1 MTTSFLSFNPED
13 TVNIRT
19 DSQLQS
25 NNKHP
30 RKYSYCHAK
39 WDPYSFSNYETTKPE
54 EPTWAHRKEIIAQ
67 IKHPYNV
74 LKYSEAFQN
83 LSKVLLKINILGVT
97 TESFVDKFGPRH
109 SGIRIY
115 VYRYTYIYEIYLS
128 LKPTTV
134 GFCFLNLQE
143 FGSLLHALN

>member
-97 TESFVDKFGPRH
+97 MESFVDKFGPRR

-115 VYRYTYIYEIYLS
+115 IYICI
-128 LKPTTV
+128 
-134 GFCFLNLQE
+134 
-143 FGSLLHALN
+143 